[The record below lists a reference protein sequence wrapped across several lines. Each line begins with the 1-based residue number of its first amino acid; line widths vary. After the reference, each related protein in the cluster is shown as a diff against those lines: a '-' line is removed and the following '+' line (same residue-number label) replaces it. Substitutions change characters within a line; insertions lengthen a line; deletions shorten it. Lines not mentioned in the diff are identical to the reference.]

1 MDIEH
6 WRHEIDELDEELL
19 RLLNMRARLAMKVG
33 ALKRSAGLPLRDH
46 EREQFVL
53 RHLQELNDGPLD
65 QKAVIR
71 LFRRIIYESRRIESI
86 IADRTKPPAVAS
98 VNSPT
103 KLRGIA

>member
-1 MDIEH
+1 MDIDH

-33 ALKRSAGLPLRDH
+33 SLKRSAGLPLRDH

-53 RHLQELNDGPLD
+53 RHLQDLNNGPLD

-71 LFRRIIYESRRIESI
+71 LFRRIIYESRRIESVM
-86 IADRTKPPAVAS
+86 ADHSNPTAVTS
-98 VNSPT
+98 VNTAT

>member
-33 ALKRSAGLPLRDH
+33 ALKRAAGLPLRDL

-53 RHLQELNDGPLD
+53 RHLQELNNGPLD
-65 QKAVIR
+65 QEAVTR
-71 LFRRIIYESRRIESI
+71 LFRRIIYESRRTESLM
-86 IADRTKPPAVAS
+86 ADRANSPAVTS
-98 VNSPT
+98 VNTPA